1 MFSQQQLDRLNVQL
15 QQVDEDT
22 THERSTPRHLKNEMK
37 VPIINGP
44 VKLLL
49 FTYKVEVSTVLHL
62 KRQNY
67 QYMK

>member
-37 VPIINGP
+37 TRGP
-44 VKLLL
+44 FL
-49 FTYKVEVSTVLHL
+49 ESP
-62 KRQNY
+62 NN
-67 QYMK
+67 